1 MEDLKEHVLQA
12 TIDVFKEKGIKFTM
26 DDIAKKLSISKKT
39 IYTVTKNKNT
49 LINEMVKYSF
59 ERIKTSEQEV
69 LQNDALTTIDKLMQL
84 LSVLP
89 EGYKDLDLASLYDL
103 KEKYPQAYKE
113 VEKGLETGW
122 ESTIALLEKGKE
134 EGVIRDINIPIFK
147 AMFEA
152 SLERF
157 FKRDILKANHLSY
170 SEGLE
175 CVLQILVEGIKK

>member
-1 MEDLKEHVLQA
+1 MEDLKENVLQA

-39 IYTVTKNKNT
+39 IYTVTQNKNS
-49 LINEMVKYSF
+49 LIKEMVKYSF
-59 ERIKTSEQEV
+59 ERIKASEEAVIQDNS
-69 LQNDALTTIDKLMQL
+69 LSTTDKLEKL

-103 KEKYPQAYKE
+103 KAKYLQAYKE

-122 ESTIALLEKGKE
+122 ESTITLLEKGKE
-134 EGVIRDINIPIFK
+134 EGVIKDINIPIFK

-157 FKRDILKANHLSY
+157 FKRDVLKANHLSY

-175 CVLQILVEGIKK
+175 MVVHILMEGIKK

>member
-1 MEDLKEHVLQA
+1 M
-12 TIDVFKEKGIKFTM
+12 F
-26 DDIAKKLSISKKT
+26 
-39 IYTVTKNKNT
+39 
-49 LINEMVKYSF
+49 
-59 ERIKTSEQEV
+59 
-69 LQNDALTTIDKLMQL
+69 
-84 LSVLP
+84 
-89 EGYKDLDLASLYDL
+89 DL

-122 ESTIALLEKGKE
+122 ESTIALLEQGKE

-157 FKRDILKANHLSY
+157 FKRDVLKANHLSY

-175 CVLQILVEGIKK
+175 CVVEILVEGIKK